1 MNETNEN
8 SSLILAAEDCP
19 PDQFESLHYFSKQEQ
34 KIISKLIAH
43 GPVLLKGAR
52 GSGKSALMIEAS
64 RKMFPENLASQ
75 SFGIYLSLRHLTLIR
90 SQGEKYEQFLCKL
103 LLEAA
108 NLTIEKSG
116 IDFELDAQP
125 NTTSIQKELS
135 NLSSETG
142 KRVVILFD
150 DAAHIGREAPL
161 HEFFDI
167 FRTISNSVISC
178 KAAIYPGVTRF
189 GNRFDVYN
197 DATVIDIAK
206 SDDTAEYN
214 KSYAEIFLKRFPESN
229 PSSLFT
235 EDLDLNGTAGFLGRA
250 VLGNMR
256 GYIFACNKLAEAKGD
271 GRIGFGTLTKTLIDL
286 SANYYWPLIEEV
298 TPKLGI
304 YAPMVEPAIEIANI
318 IFDEAANNSNRRS
331 ATVLREIAQRLSKP
345 LEILEYT
352 GFISIRDISRA
363 MKSRGRGTR
372 YILNLS
378 TLLEKTH
385 GARITSEIFRSW
397 QSDKEEPVELHKGS
411 ELYKMDLPELAESR
425 EMSILS
431 ENITKLRKGNIYP
444 YGLTDHKIEIL
455 LRAGFETVADLAEAN
470 DIDLLKL
477 DDIGEQTLKRIR
489 STVSQAIWM

>member
-1 MNETNEN
+1 MNNQLEN

-19 PDQFESLHYFSKQEQ
+19 PDQFSRLHYFSKQEQ

-64 RKMFPENLASQ
+64 RNMYPDADSSQ
-75 SFGIYLSLRHLTLIR
+75 TFGIYLSLRHLALIR
-90 SQGEKYEQFLCKL
+90 SEGEKYEKFLCQL

-108 NLTIEKSG
+108 NSTIKKAG
-116 IDFELDAQP
+116 LDFELNAQP

-135 NLSSETG
+135 NLSSGIG
-142 KRVVILFD
+142 KRIVILFD
-150 DAAHIGREAPL
+150 DAAHIGRETPL

-197 DATVIDIAK
+197 DATVIDVSK
-206 SDDTAEYN
+206 SDDSEEYN
-214 KSYAEIFLKRFPESN
+214 KSYAEIFIKRFPNEN
-229 PSSLFT
+229 PNSLFT
-235 EDLDLNGTAGFLGRA
+235 EDLDLINTAGFLGRA

-256 GYIFACNKLAEAKGD
+256 GYIFACNKLADAKGE
-271 GRIGFGTLTKTLIDL
+271 GKIGLGTLTKTLIDL

-298 TPKLGI
+298 IPKLGI
-304 YAPMVEPAIEIANI
+304 YAPMAESAIDIANV
-318 IFDEAANNSNRRS
+318 IFSESASNNNKRS
-331 ATVLREIAQRLSKP
+331 ATILREIAQRLAKP

-372 YILNLS
+372 YILNLC

-385 GARITSEIFRSW
+385 GARITGDLFSAW
-397 QSDKEEPVELHKGS
+397 QNDKEEPVEFHKGS
-411 ELYKMDLPELAESR
+411 ELYKLELPELSESG
-425 EMSILS
+425 EMLILS
-431 ENITKLRKGNIYP
+431 ESIEKLRKSNIYP
-444 YGLTDHKIEIL
+444 YGLTDHKIDIL
-455 LRAGFETVADLAEAN
+455 LKAGYKTVSDLADAN
-470 DIDLLKL
+470 DVDLLKL
-477 DDIGEQTLKRIR
+477 DDIGEQTLKRIK
-489 STVSQAIWM
+489 STVAQAIWM